1 MEHSS
6 TENERFWV
14 GVNLLD
20 DPEVPKSL
28 FTPASFTFDGDEA
41 HMRSSNAVD
50 PHVREAMADLL
61 AGLAGDVDGDGAPC
75 APSGYLSFEGFD
87 ERPWS
92 AGEAM
97 LLAVDMLSGE
107 TIADPRLDGDGELEL
122 AVLVACRI
130 LARALSDSLG
140 TE

>member
-1 MEHSS
+1 M
-6 TENERFWV
+6 
-14 GVNLLD
+14 NLLD
-20 DPEVPKSL
+20 DPEVSKSL

-41 HMRSSNAVD
+41 RMRSSNAVD

-92 AGEAM
+92 AGKAM

-130 LARALSDSLG
+130 LARALFDSLG

>member
-1 MEHSS
+1 M

-14 GVNLLD
+14 GVNLLN

-28 FTPASFTFDGDEA
+28 FTPASFAFDGDDTYVRA
-41 HMRSSNAVD
+41 SNAVD

-61 AGLAGDVDGDGAPC
+61 AGLADDMDRDDAPC
-75 APSGYLSFEGFD
+75 APAGYLSFEGFD

-107 TIADPRLDGDGELEL
+107 MIADPRLDGDGELKL
-122 AVLVACRI
+122 AVLAACHI
-130 LARALSDSLG
+130 LAVALLDSLE

>member
-1 MEHSS
+1 M
-6 TENERFWV
+6 
-14 GVNLLD
+14 NLLD
-20 DPEVPKSL
+20 DPEVSKSL
-28 FTPASFTFDGDEA
+28 FTPASFTFDGDETR
-41 HMRSSNAVD
+41 MRSSNAVD
-50 PHVREAMADLL
+50 PHVREAM

-92 AGEAM
+92 AGKAM

-107 TIADPRLDGDGELEL
+107 TIADPRLDGDSELEL

-130 LARALSDSLG
+130 LARALFDSLG